1 MTFVKE
7 TFEPKVLKQ
16 PTNAGRLSGGQLNI
30 LVYASRLQRL
40 SETNFFYE
48 LKMKIAV
55 SLLFSKDW
63 TGRWNIFL
71 LRKLF

>member
-40 SETNFFYE
+40 SETNFFISE
-48 LKMKIAV
+48 K
-55 SLLFSKDW
+55 
-63 TGRWNIFL
+63 
-71 LRKLF
+71 